1 MSPPA
6 TTRQAEVAAMFARY
20 GPAYRWWAVL
30 TVMLGT
36 VSAVME
42 ATIANV
48 AMPQIIKVFALGHDR
63 VQLLSTGFL
72 AATTASMLVSQW
84 AIGRYGIRRT
94 YIGAL
99 VLLMLFSVLAT
110 LSSEFVLLATC
121 RIMQGAIAG
130 LIQPLAM
137 VTLVDVFPLQERGR
151 AMSVYGLGIVLA
163 PAVGPV
169 AGGLLV
175 DHFGWRAV
183 FLVTLPFCALALALA
198 PRYMVRGMAPAG
210 RAEATLDVASLA
222 LLGAALSGLLGGL
235 AALLAQPGPA
245 LAAIA
250 AGLVLSALFLIRQ
263 KRSAHPLLDLDIFR
277 HPGFGWAVLVATAYG
292 MGIYGS
298 TYVAPLYA
306 QSGAGF
312 SASEAGAMLVPGGI
326 LLALVLL
333 VSGRLAD
340 RFPANRVA
348 MAGLACFALSS
359 LLLGVAA
366 QGGGISASFWSLAAL
381 VALGR
386 VGLGLVIPG
395 LNAGA
400 LRLLPHGVEP
410 AGAATI
416 NFSRQLGGA
425 FGVTL
430 LALFLE
436 WRQRGFESL
445 DAAAGD
451 LRRDLGYGEGFFII
465 ALVYALAL
473 LPAWRMTAPQHR

>member
-1 MSPPA
+1 
-6 TTRQAEVAAMFARY
+6 MFARY
-20 GPAYRWWAVL
+20 GDNYRWWSVL

-36 VSAVME
+36 VAAVME

-48 AMPQIIKVFALGHDR
+48 AMPEIIRVFAIGHDR

-84 AIGRYGIRRT
+84 AIGRFGIRGT
-94 YIGAL
+94 YMGAL
-99 VLLMLFSVLAT
+99 VLLMLFSVLAI
-110 LSSEFVLLATC
+110 LSNGFALLATC

-163 PAVGPV
+163 PAIGPV

-175 DHFGWRAV
+175 DHYGWRAV

-198 PRYMVRGMAPAG
+198 PRYMVRGRREEGAPAV
-210 RAEATLDVASLA
+210 ALDLGSLVLLCGA
-222 LLGAALSGLLGGL
+222 LIGLLGGL
-235 AALLAQPGPA
+235 AALLEQPPYS
-245 LAAIA
+245 LAAIVF
-250 AGLVLSALFLIRQ
+250 GIVLAVWFLARQ
-263 KRSAHPLLDLDIFR
+263 RHSVHPLLDLEIFH
-277 HPGFGWAVLVATAYG
+277 HPGFAWAVLVAIAYG

-298 TYVAPLYA
+298 TYIAPLFA

-326 LLALVLL
+326 LLALVLM

-340 RFPANRVA
+340 RFPPNRVA
-348 MAGLACFALSS
+348 MAGLFFFFVSA
-359 LLLGVAA
+359 LLLGLAA
-366 QGGGISASFWSLAAL
+366 QGTVISADFWSLAAL

-386 VGLGLVIPG
+386 IGLGLIIPG

-400 LRLLPHGVEP
+400 LKLLPSGAEP

-436 WRQRGFESL
+436 WRQRGFQAP
-445 DAAAGD
+445 DAVHAA
-451 LRRDLGYGEGFFII
+451 LRRDQGYGEGFFIV

-473 LPAWRMTAPQHR
+473 LPAWRMTAAKNP